1 MVKKKQSKQEK
12 QMKKDLLLAG
22 CNYRYGCDVDEV
34 AEKLLKMG
42 YVRID
47 STNNKIDNTKS
58 NNT

>member
-1 MVKKKQSKQEK
+1 MVKKKKSKKEK

>member
-1 MVKKKQSKQEK
+1 MVKKKQSKEEK

-22 CNYRYGCDVDEV
+22 CNYLYGCNVDDV

-47 STNNKIDNTKS
+47 QKNAKKIID
-58 NNT
+58 

>member
-22 CNYRYGCDVDEV
+22 CNYRYGCNVDEV
-34 AEKLLKMG
+34 AEKLLEMG

-47 STNNKIDNTKS
+47 QKNVNKKS
-58 NNT
+58 IED

>member
-42 YVRID
+42 YVRIEPA
-47 STNNKIDNTKS
+47 NNKSDNTKS
-58 NNT
+58 DNS

>member
-47 STNNKIDNTKS
+47 QKNVKKSSTED
-58 NNT
+58 